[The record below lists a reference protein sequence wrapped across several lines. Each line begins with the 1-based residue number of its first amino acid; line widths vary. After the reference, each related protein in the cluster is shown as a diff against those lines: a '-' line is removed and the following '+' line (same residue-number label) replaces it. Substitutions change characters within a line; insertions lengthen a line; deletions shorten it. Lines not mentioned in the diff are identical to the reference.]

1 MTEEDQDSEVQGMD
15 EGAKGSENVEG
26 PGEWT
31 EWWCLTWELGID
43 SWDQRWERTYALVYV
58 DIEGAWIGTDVDA

>member
-15 EGAKGSENVEG
+15 EGAKGSEDVEG

-31 EWWCLTWELGID
+31 EW
-43 SWDQRWERTYALVYV
+43 
-58 DIEGAWIGTDVDA
+58 